1 MKKRFENLEEKYFS
15 LIKRVNAMQEKQETP
30 DANYG
35 NKWCRVN
42 MELAALTA
50 IKFNPQ
56 FGWQQKCLEYVNN
69 LPRDMRALIVKFG
82 LTDINVRSYYSYLR
96 IYQKGS
102 TEKIDLTDYFY
113 LGPQPIP
120 PFGS

>member
-35 NKWCRVN
+35 NKWIRVN

-96 IYQKGS
+96 IY
-102 TEKIDLTDYFY
+102 
-113 LGPQPIP
+113 
-120 PFGS
+120 

>member
-1 MKKRFENLEEKYFS
+1 
-15 LIKRVNAMQEKQETP
+15 MQEKQETP

-35 NKWCRVN
+35 NKWIRVN

-56 FGWQQKCLEYVNN
+56 FGWQQKCLEYVND